1 MNSKSPLPLAAA
13 LILAVASLNAAAQRI
28 DLLGDPA
35 PSAAANYTLTIGPGT
50 KYVNVHLGDVV
61 EFVAGGK
68 TFAWNFDNEYAWAVD
83 LSEIAPAGALDHP
96 VIAYVSA
103 FRRYFGREDS

>member
-1 MNSKSPLPLAAA
+1 MNFKTPLSLAAV
-13 LILAVASLNAAAQRI
+13 LVLTVASQNAAAQRI

-35 PSAAANYTLTIGPGT
+35 PSSAANYTLNIGPGT
-50 KYVNVHLGDVV
+50 KYVNVHLGDIV
-61 EFVAGGK
+61 EFVVGGQS
-68 TFAWNFDNEYAWAVD
+68 FAWNFDNEYTWAVD
-83 LSEIAPAGALDHP
+83 LSEVAPPGTLDHP